1 MLCLKI
7 VGIYIKSIVLNFSLF
22 KTSFFYFFC
31 SAYYGMVGIMDIYKS
46 LNINIAVIIKR
57 PEMLKFVPDH
67 YKTKK
72 CVSMQLKN
80 YLIYWDMFLINI
92 KLNKYDKAIQKV
104 VEH

>member
-1 MLCLKI
+1 
-7 VGIYIKSIVLNFSLF
+7 
-22 KTSFFYFFC
+22 
-31 SAYYGMVGIMDIYKS
+31 MVGSMDIYKS
-46 LNINIAVIIKR
+46 LNINIAVIIKS
-57 PEMLKFVPDH
+57 PEMLQFVPDH
-67 YKTKK
+67 YKTQK